1 MVHVYITGLL
11 GISGFKMVVI
21 NGGIDVSLVA

>member
-1 MVHVYITGLL
+1 MYVSLGCYI
-11 GISGFKMVVI
+11 GISGFEMVVI

>member
-11 GISGFKMVVI
+11 RISGFEMVVI